1 MIERMVQSDSPD
13 DDIQEQELEITL
25 RPRDFANYIGQER
38 LVRNLKLAIAAAKKR
53 GEPVDHVLLYGPPGL
68 GKTTTASVIAHEMGA
83 NIRITSGPA
92 IERAGDLAS
101 LLTNLKD
108 GDILFIDEIH
118 RLHRSVEEV
127 LYSAMEDFKL
137 DIMLGKGPSARSL
150 RLDLPKFTLIGA
162 TTRTGALAAPLRDRF
177 GLQHRLEF
185 YTRAEIAQIIM
196 RAASILKVKISQEAA
211 EYLAERARLTPRI
224 ANRLLKRVRDYA
236 DVNGDG
242 IIDQN
247 ITNQALALLEI
258 DALGLDP
265 ADRRVLEVVIEHYDG
280 GPVGLD
286 TIAALTGDERTT
298 IEDFYEPYMMQI
310 GLLERTPRGRK
321 VTSRAYSHLLGS
333 RATPNSHDK
342 STRAKNVLSEKNTSG
357 EEKPSASA
365 TKVTRPKDKEVP
377 RNPSSGK
384 KRDDKQ
390 KRLI

>member
-1 MIERMVQSDSPD
+1 MAIERIVQPSVPD
-13 DDIQEQELEITL
+13 EDVVEQEIEITL

-38 LVRNLKLAIAAAKKR
+38 LVKNLKLAIAAAKKR

-68 GKTTTASVIAHEMGA
+68 GKTTTASVIANEMGA

-101 LLTNLKD
+101 LLTNLQD

-162 TTRTGALAAPLRDRF
+162 TTRTGSLAAPLRDRF

-185 YTRAEIAQIIM
+185 YTREEIAQIIM
-196 RAASILKVKISQEAA
+196 RAAGILKVKISPEAA
-211 EYLAERARLTPRI
+211 MHLAERARLTPRI
-224 ANRLLKRVRDYA
+224 ANRLLNRVRDYA

-242 IIDQN
+242 IIDETIAN
-247 ITNQALALLEI
+247 KALALLEI
-258 DALGLDP
+258 DTLGLDP
-265 ADRRVLEVVIEHYDG
+265 ADRRVLEAIIEHYQG

-321 VTSRAYSHLLGS
+321 VTLKAYKHL
-333 RATPNSHDK
+333 
-342 STRAKNVLSEKNTSG
+342 
-357 EEKPSASA
+357 
-365 TKVTRPKDKEVP
+365 
-377 RNPSSGK
+377 GK
-384 KRDDKQ
+384 KQNNSDQ
-390 KRLI
+390 TSLV